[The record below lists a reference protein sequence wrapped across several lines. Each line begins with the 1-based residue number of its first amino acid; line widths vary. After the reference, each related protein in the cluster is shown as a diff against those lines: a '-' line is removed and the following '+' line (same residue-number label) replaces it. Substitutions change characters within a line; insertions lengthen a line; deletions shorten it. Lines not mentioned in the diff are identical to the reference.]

1 MATVNETLADES
13 IAHAVS
19 LEKYKLGIVRRII
32 ALLNR
37 SDAQLVGELA
47 EALER
52 LPADSFTVERLDA
65 LLDQVREVN
74 ASAYAQV
81 TQELQGDM
89 AELSSYEVDW
99 QQKVLQNTLPEP
111 VLVRFPI
118 VRLAAEQVYA
128 AAMARPFQGRL
139 LSEWASTIE
148 ADRMVKIR
156 NAVSTGYLEGKTT
169 DQIIRTV
176 RGSRATGYADGF
188 LERPRQDL
196 ATVIRSA
203 VSHTAAVARENLYK
217 ANDDVIEAEDWTSTL
232 DTKTSAPCRIRD
244 KLPYTVGEHKP
255 IGHKVP
261 WLQGPGRLHFNCRS
275 TSTPRTKSWRELG
288 IPLDE
293 MTGKQRASMDGTVP
307 AETTY
312 GEWLGRQSAERQ
324 AEVLGP
330 QRYQL
335 YKEGRVGLD
344 QFYSPNGEWLT
355 LNQLKA
361 RDAGA
366 FRQPTG
372 EFTVYDPA
380 HPVSKPDISTAARK
394 QAVQLEEQIRKDR
407 LETGA
412 FIDKKGAVILQRQG
426 EADSVG
432 FPISEFPRLR
442 GTTFTHNHPGN
453 GTFSLQDV
461 SLASQIGLAEL
472 RAVGPTLRYT
482 MSADKAWPSG
492 DMISSLVDQS
502 QKQALK
508 RVAGMI
514 NRGEIEREFAQAE
527 SEHQFWTVLSSKAGL
542 KYTRERS

>member
-1 MATVNETLADES
+1 MPTVNQMLADES
-13 IAHAVS
+13 VAHAIS
-19 LEKYKLGIVRRII
+19 LERYKLGVVRRII

-37 SDAQLVGELA
+37 SDARLVGELA
-47 EALER
+47 SALER
-52 LPADSFTVERLDA
+52 LPADSFTVERLDG

-74 ASAYAQV
+74 AAAYAQV
-81 TQELQGDM
+81 VQEWQGNI
-89 AELSSYEVDW
+89 AELSGYEIDW
-99 QQKVLQNTLPEP
+99 QHKLLEVTLPEP
-111 VLVRFPI
+111 VLVRFPL
-118 VRLAAEQVYA
+118 VQLAAEQVYA

-139 LSEWASTIE
+139 LSDWASTVE
-148 ADRMVKIR
+148 ADRMLKIR
-156 NAVSTGYLEGKTT
+156 NAVSSGYLEGGTT
-169 DQIIRTV
+169 DQIIRSV
-176 RGSRATGYADGF
+176 RGTRASGYADGF

-203 VSHTAAVARENLYK
+203 VSHTAAVARENLYE
-217 ANDDVIEAEDWTSTL
+217 ANSDIIAAEDWTSTL

-244 KLPYTVGEHKP
+244 KLPYTVGTHKP

-261 WLQGPGRLHFNCRS
+261 WLQGPGRLHFSCRS
-275 TSTPRTKSWRELG
+275 TSAPRTKSWRELG
-288 IPLDE
+288 IPADE
-293 MTGKQRASMDGTVP
+293 MTGRQRASMDGTVP
-307 AETTY
+307 ADTNY
-312 GEWLGRQSAERQ
+312 GKWLARQSPERQ

-330 QRYQL
+330 ERYQL

-355 LNQLKA
+355 LQQLKA

-380 HPVSKPDISTAARK
+380 HPVGKPDISTPARRK
-394 QAVQLEEQIRKDR
+394 AVQLEETIRKDHM
-407 LETGA
+407 ETGA
-412 FIDKKGAVILQRQG
+412 FIDKAGTVVIQRQG

-432 FPISEFPRLR
+432 FPIIEFPRLH

-453 GTFSLQDV
+453 GTFSMQDV

-482 MSADKAWPSG
+482 MSADKGWPGG
-492 DMISSLVDQS
+492 DMITSLVGQTE
-502 QKQALK
+502 KEAVK
-508 RVAGMI
+508 RVSGMI
-514 NRGEIEREFAQAE
+514 NRGEIEREFAQTE
-527 SEHQFWTVLSSKAGL
+527 LEHQFWTILSAKAGL